1 MVKTTNKIPDD
12 IIEVV
17 KVKETT
23 TLESLKSLAYDLIV
37 NIQRLQNDLAR
48 VNSKILKLNKEQK
61 DNSNKNN

>member
-48 VNSKILKLNKEQK
+48 VNSKILKLNNEQK